1 MITAFLPCRAGSQR
15 VPHKNT
21 RPFGGEPDGLL
32 GIKLRQL
39 LAVPGIDRVLLSTND
54 PEVLR
59 IAEPHLAGAGG
70 RLVVDHRPD
79 HLCTSSTSTD
89 EVIAHVPRVIE
100 AGDVLWTH
108 VTSPFFGPADY
119 GDAIAAYRA
128 ARAAG
133 THDSLMG
140 VLEIRSFVWMA
151 GRPVNY
157 DRAMEKWPR
166 TQTLPPVHEI
176 NSSIFLAPREIY
188 EHQHD
193 RIGQAPLPFVVPKDK
208 SLDVDWEE
216 DFHLASDMWKLR
228 NRAALTT

>member
-1 MITAFLPCRAGSQR
+1 MTLTAFLPCRAGSQR

-39 LAVPGIDRVLLSTND
+39 LAVPEIDRVMLSTND
-54 PEVLR
+54 AEVLR
-59 IAEPHLAGAGG
+59 IAAPHIAGSGG

-79 HLCTSSTSTD
+79 HLCSSETSTD
-89 EVIAHVPRVIE
+89 QVIAHVPRVIE
-100 AGDVLWTH
+100 GGDVLWTH
-108 VTSPFFGPADY
+108 VTSPFFGVAEY
-119 GDAIAAYRA
+119 SAAIAAYRA
-128 ARAAG
+128 ALAAG

-157 DRAMEKWPR
+157 DRAVEKWPR
-166 TQTLPPVHEI
+166 TQTLPPVHEV
-176 NSSIFLAPREIY
+176 NSSIFIAPREVY
-188 EHQHD
+188 TGMQD
-193 RIGQAPLPFVVPKDK
+193 RIGATPLAWAVDKDK

-216 DFHLASDMWKLR
+216 DFHLASKMWELR
-228 NRAALTT
+228 NAQSRL

>member
-1 MITAFLPCRAGSQR
+1 MTLTAFLPCRAGSQR

-21 RPFGGEPDGLL
+21 RPFGGEADGLL

-39 LAVPGIDRVLLSTND
+39 LAVRAIDRVLLSTND

-59 IAEPHLAGAGG
+59 IAAPHIADAGG

-79 HLCTSSTSTD
+79 HLCSSSTSTD
-89 EVIAHVPRVIE
+89 EVIAHVPRVIAE
-100 AGDVLWTH
+100 GDVLWTH
-108 VTSPFFGPADY
+108 VTSPFFGVEDY
-119 GDAIAAYRA
+119 AAAIAAYRA
-128 ARAAG
+128 ALTEG

-157 DRAMEKWPR
+157 DRAVEKWPR

-176 NSSIFLAPREIY
+176 NSSIFLAPRAVY
-188 EHQHD
+188 AAQGD
-193 RIGQAPLPFVVPKDK
+193 RIGERPLPFVVPKDK

-216 DFHLASDMWKLR
+216 DFHLASRLWELR
-228 NRAALTT
+228 REGR